1 MSEKMNY
8 VYILQCSDNT
18 LYTGWTNDISQ
29 RLATHNAGRG
39 AKYTRC
45 RLPVTLVYCETQ
57 PSRSLAMQRE
67 AAIKKLT
74 RKEKLQLI
82 AEKTLVSDHAKT
94 HEDLHNH
101 SDDANNND

>member
-1 MSEKMNY
+1 MNY
-8 VYILQCSDNT
+8 VYILQCSDDT
-18 LYTGWTNDISQ
+18 LYTGWTKDISR
-29 RLATHNAGRG
+29 RLAAHNAGRG

-45 RLPVTLVYCETQ
+45 RLPVSLIYCETQ

-82 AEKTLVSDHAKT
+82 AEKALIG
-94 HEDLHNH
+94 NH
-101 SDDANNND
+101 KIGRAHV